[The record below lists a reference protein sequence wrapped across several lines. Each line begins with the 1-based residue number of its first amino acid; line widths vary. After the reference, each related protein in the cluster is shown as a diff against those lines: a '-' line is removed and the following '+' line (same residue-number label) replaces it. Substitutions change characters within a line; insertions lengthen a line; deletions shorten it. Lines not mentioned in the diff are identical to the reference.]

1 MAVPSESQLYRPI
14 LEIAAESGEVFR
26 KKDFLAPLTERFSLT
41 NSDLQERIATGL
53 TRIMDRTD
61 WATKHLTYAGLLNRP
76 TRGRFQISPQGRDFL
91 KTHQG
96 EIRRATLRRLEHER
110 KQQQDIEDS
119 NQQVAP
125 APPTATATLDTDPD
139 DERHHEADATLD
151 EQIAETYHQLQI
163 DLTNEMLDALKGVDP
178 YQFERIVL
186 DLLEKMGYGEVER
199 DKWGG
204 RGGDGGIDG
213 VINQDPLGLEKV
225 YVQAKRWQNT
235 VGDSEIRDF
244 SGSLVTRGASKGVFI
259 TTSDFSGAARQ
270 TEQNISKGNQQLIR
284 LINGQELSRLM
295 VEHGVGVVTENTYEV
310 KKLDENYFSDS
321 DDI

>member
-1 MAVPSESQLYRPI
+1 MAVPSESQFYRPI
-14 LEIAAESGEVFR
+14 LEIADESGEVFR
-26 KKDFLAPLTERFSLT
+26 KKDFIAPLTERFSLT

-76 TRGRFQISPQGRDFL
+76 TRGRFQISLQGREFL

-96 EIRRATLRRLEHER
+96 EISRATLRRLERER
-110 KQQQDIEDS
+110 KQQQDIED
-119 NQQVAP
+119 NNPQVV
-125 APPTATATLDTDPD
+125 PPIATLDTDPEV
-139 DERHHEADATLD
+139 ERHLESDATLD
-151 EQIAETYHQLQI
+151 EQIAETYRQLQI

-199 DKWGG
+199 DKRDKWGG

-235 VGDSEIRDF
+235 VGDSQIRDF